1 MISHIS
7 QESEANVATKYRVV
21 QVKGSKPETF
31 IVVGIDF
38 AAGAITSTSESM
50 READMRS
57 YLEREGASHT
67 EIDAWIHQ
75 ASQYL
80 G

>member
-1 MISHIS
+1 M
-7 QESEANVATKYRVV
+7 ATKYRVV

-50 READMRS
+50 EEANMRV
-57 YLEREGASHT
+57 YLEREGASDT
-67 EIDAWIHQ
+67 EIEAWIHQ
-75 ASQYL
+75 ARHYL